1 MQTSAALSAT
11 QVKTDYGIGGVLLV
25 ILVIKTSAALRTTQM
40 NVLVVWWCVIGDENC
55 VYCFDCFNETND
67 EGGMVIMMMMVV
79 KMPVP
84 PGLLSSLFF
93 SS

>member
-25 ILVIKTSAALRTTQM
+25 ILVIKTSAALRTQM

-67 EGGMVIMMMMVV
+67 EGGMVIM